1 MTRTVFVVILML
13 SIMLGTPLSNA
24 LDGEWEITPASEKA
38 ADRGIEWLAKNQ
50 GSDGNWGCND
60 LGLVAMGALGFMS
73 AGHLPDRGRYGTN
86 VRRALDFILIN
97 AKPSGLLNVAGGR
110 RDMYNHGLAV
120 FVLTQAYG
128 MSSDRR
134 IGKVLDNGIKLILDV
149 QCDDGGWGYEAIQ
162 KTRGHDLSL
171 AVMQA
176 KAIRAAMDMGLEIPP
191 ERVEMALQFIR
202 HRYKEYG
209 QADGFRYGNDP
220 LSDRPGCFT
229 YNGSNAS
236 TAMASAGAVCLQEF
250 GKYND
255 FRIQRSMNRVM
266 EDIKGKMSEKLT
278 QGNIPF
284 DAYAMTYVCQSLY
297 QAGGN
302 YWKEGYPRIRDA
314 IVKMQST
321 DAGADTHGSWGAN
334 GHVGGRQGQLYGTAV
349 SVFALTIPN
358 RYLPILQKG
367 EAKSTSVAKRIKQ

>member
-1 MTRTVFVVILML
+1 MTRTVFAVILIL
-13 SIMLGTPLSNA
+13 SMMLGTPLSNA

-38 ADRGIEWLAKNQ
+38 ADRGLEWLAKNQ

-60 LGLVAMGALGFMS
+60 VGLVAMGALAFMS

-97 AKPSGLLNVAGGR
+97 AKPSGLLNVSGGR

-120 FVLTQAYG
+120 FVLSQAYG
-128 MSSDRR
+128 MNNDRR
-134 IGKVLDNGIKLILDV
+134 VGKVLDKGIRLILDV
-149 QCDDGGWGYEAIQ
+149 HCDDGGWGYEAIQ

-191 ERVEMALQFIR
+191 ERVEMALKFIR
-202 HRYKEYG
+202 DRYKPYG
-209 QADGFRYGNDP
+209 EADGYRYGNDP

-250 GKYND
+250 GKYSD

-266 EDIKGKMSEKLT
+266 DDIHEKMATKLS
-278 QGNIPF
+278 QGQIPF

-297 QAGGN
+297 QAGGK
-302 YWKEGYPRIRDA
+302 YWKEGYPKIREA
-314 IVKMQST
+314 IVKMQSVE
-321 DAGADTHGSWGAN
+321 AGSETHGSWGAN
-334 GHVGGRQGQLYGTAV
+334 GRVGGREGQLYGTAV